1 MTTQHPDSFQ
11 SAGTLT
17 SGSQTVR
24 LFRLSALQKTANLT
38 RLPYSLRILLEN
50 LLRCENGATVTADD
64 IRFLAAWDPKAQPS
78 REIAFMPARVLMQDF
93 TGVPAVVDL
102 AAMRDAMKTL
112 GGDPE
117 KINPLQ
123 PAELVIDH
131 SVQVDEFGTV
141 NSYDLNAALEFTR
154 NRERYAFLK
163 WGQTAFRNFS
173 AVPPGMGICHQVNLE
188 YLARV
193 VFTTTPSHKLDAVAA
208 SGYKASVEESTV
220 LAYPD
225 TLVGTDSHTTMV
237 NGLGVLGWGV
247 GGIEAEAAMLG
258 QPVSMLVPQVVGFRL
273 TGKLREG
280 ATATDLVLTVTEA
293 LRKHGVVGKFV
304 EFFGPG
310 IAELPLADRAT
321 IANMA
326 PEYGAT
332 CGIFPVDT
340 ETLKY
345 LRLTGR
351 SEEQIALVEA
361 YFREQGLFHTASAPE
376 AEYSSTLHLDL
387 STVEPSVAGPR
398 RPQDR
403 VLLSQAA
410 AGFAKELPS
419 LLGPNGNQDSARQMV
434 RWEADGGHP
443 SGNGN
448 LTSSRGAPVPAAPTP
463 ANPDPHAAAPTSV
476 LARFGVDPEPY
487 LGHGSIVIAAIT
499 SCTNTSN
506 PYVMVAAGL
515 LAKKAVEKGLSTPP
529 WVKSSLAP
537 GSRVVTDYYNKAG
550 LTQYLDALRF
560 NTVGYGCTTCIG
572 NSGPLPTDVSAAI
585 ETHSLVAVSVLSG
598 NRNFEGRIS
607 PEVRANYLMSPP
619 LVVAYALA
627 GYIGHNFDAE
637 PLGHEKS
644 GEPVFLRD
652 IWPSQKEVADTVAS
666 CISSEMFRK
675 QYSTVTDG
683 DANWQHLKFPSG
695 NTYGW
700 EPDSTY
706 IRKAPY
712 FDGMTATPPPIVDIR
727 AARALAVLGDSVTTD
742 HISPAGSI
750 KKNSP
755 AGKYLTEHGVTP
767 ADFNSY
773 GSRRGNHEVM
783 VRGTFA
789 NVRLRNKLA
798 PGTEGGVTRL
808 LPEGTDT
815 SIYDASVV
823 YAERGIPLCILA
835 GKEYGSGS
843 SRDWAAKGPKLLGI
857 RFVIAES
864 YERIH
869 RSNLV
874 GMGILPLEYLPGQST
889 ASLGLTGEEIFSI
902 GDHPGALKAM
912 LDSKFANGRILTVL
926 AENNHGKT
934 TEFSAT
940 LRIDT
945 PQEVLYYQHGGI
957 LPYVLR
963 QLAAKN

>member
-1 MTTQHPDSFQ
+1 MSKNHPDSFQ
-11 SAGTLT
+11 SAATLT
-17 SGSQTVR
+17 AGTTTVKY
-24 LFRLSALQKTANLT
+24 FRLSALADTGTNLA
-38 RLPYSLRILLEN
+38 RLPFSLRILLEN
-50 LLRCENGATVTADD
+50 LLRCEDGRTVTADD
-64 IRFLAAWDPKAQPS
+64 IKFLAAWDPKAEPS
-78 REIAFMPARVLMQDF
+78 REIAYMPARVLMQDF
-93 TGVPAVVDL
+93 TGVPAIVDL
-102 AAMRDAMKTL
+102 AAMRDAMKAL

-131 SVQVDEFGTV
+131 SVQVDEFGTAH
-141 NSYDLNAALEFTR
+141 SYDLNAALEFQR

-163 WGQTAFRNFS
+163 WGQTAFHNFS

-193 VFTTTPSHKLDAVAA
+193 VFTTSKDADGDV
-208 SGYKASVEESTV
+208 Y
-220 LAYPD
+220 AYPD

-258 QPVSMLVPQVVGFRL
+258 QPVSMLLPQVVGFRL
-273 TGKLREG
+273 TGKLKEG
-280 ATATDLVLTVTEA
+280 TTATDLVLTVTEA
-293 LRKHGVVGKFV
+293 LRKFGVVGKFV
-304 EFFGPG
+304 EFYGPG
-310 IAELPLADRAT
+310 ISELPLADRAT

-332 CGIFPVDT
+332 CGIFPVDA
-340 ETLKY
+340 ETLRY

-351 SEEQIALVEA
+351 SDEHIALVEA
-361 YFREQGLFHTASAPE
+361 YFREQGLFHTPDAPE
-376 AEYSSTLHLDL
+376 AEYSATLSLDL
-387 STVEPSVAGPR
+387 ATVEPSVAGPK

-403 VLLSQAA
+403 VLLSGAA
-410 AGFAKELPS
+410 ASFAQQLPA
-419 LLGPNGNQDSARQMV
+419 LLGPNANKSAARQMV
-434 RWEADGGHP
+434 RWEGEGGTA
-443 SGNGN
+443 G
-448 LTSSRGAPVPAAPTP
+448 LRGDVTAGKGVAAPALVGGDSVAVETL
-463 ANPDPHAAAPTSV
+463 AVEALTVAPTSIK
-476 LARFGVDPEPY
+476 ARFGVDPDPY
-487 LGHGSIVIAAIT
+487 LDHGSIVIAAIT

-506 PYVMVAAGL
+506 PYVMMAAGL

-537 GSRVVTDYYNKAG
+537 GSRVVTDYYLKAG
-550 LTQYLDALRF
+550 LMPYLDKLRF
-560 NTVGYGCTTCIG
+560 QVVGYGCTTCIG
-572 NSGPLPTDVSAAI
+572 NSGPLPTDVSKSI
-585 ETHSLVAVSVLSG
+585 EEHGLVAVSVLSG

-627 GYIGHNFDAE
+627 GHISHNFDTDA
-637 PLGHEKS
+637 LGHDKD
-644 GEPVFLRD
+644 GTPVFLKD
-652 IWPSQKEVADTVAS
+652 IWPTQAEVSETVAS
-666 CISSEMFRK
+666 SIDSEMFRN
-675 QYSTVTDG
+675 QYSTVSDG
-683 DANWQHLKFPSG
+683 DQNWQNLKFPSG
-695 NTYGW
+695 ETYGW

-712 FDGMTATPPPIVDIR
+712 FDGMPAAPEPIKDIR
-727 AARALAVLGDSVTTD
+727 AARVLAVLGDSVTTD

-750 KKNSP
+750 KLNGP
-755 AGKYLTEHGVTP
+755 AGKYLTDHGVKP

-808 LPEGTDT
+808 FPDDLPM
-815 SIYDASVV
+815 SIYDASVE
-823 YAERGIPLCILA
+823 YANRGIPLAILA

-843 SRDWAAKGPKLLGI
+843 SRDWAAKGPRLLGI

-874 GMGILPLEYLPGQST
+874 GMGILPLQFEAGECAESLDLSGQE
-889 ASLGLTGEEIFSI
+889 LFSI
-902 GDHPGALKAM
+902 GEEPGELAAM
-912 LDSKFANGRILTVL
+912 LDGKFANGKNISVVAESDTGHTTVFPV
-926 AENNHGKT
+926 T
-934 TEFSAT
+934 V
-940 LRIDT
+940 RIDT
-945 PQEVLYYQHGGI
+945 PQEILYYQHGGI
-957 LPYVLR
+957 LQYVLR
-963 QLAAKN
+963 QLAGTTTTAS

>member
-1 MTTQHPDSFQ
+1 MSNTTHPNSFH
-11 SAGTLT
+11 SAATLK
-17 SGSQTVR
+17 SGAQTVNYYN
-24 LFRLSALQKTANLT
+24 LHALKGNLA

-50 LLRCENGATVTADD
+50 LLRHEDGKTVTADD
-64 IRFLAAWDPKAQPS
+64 ITFLANWDAKAEPS
-78 REIAFMPARVLMQDF
+78 REIAYMPARVLMQDF

-102 AAMRDAMKTL
+102 AAMRDAMKVL

-131 SVQVDEFGTV
+131 SVQVDEYGSA
-141 NSYDLNAALEFTR
+141 NAYDLNAALEFTR

-163 WGQTAFRNFS
+163 WGQTAFNNFS

-193 VFTTTPSHKLDAVAA
+193 CFTKTEAD
-208 SGYKASVEESTV
+208 GSVT
-220 LAYPD
+220 AYPD

-258 QPVSMLVPQVVGFRL
+258 QPVSMLVPQVVGFKL
-273 TGKLREG
+273 TGKLKEG
-280 ATATDLVLTVTEA
+280 TTATDLVLTVTEM
-293 LRKHGVVGKFV
+293 LRKLGVVGKFV
-304 EFFGPG
+304 EFYGEG
-310 IAELPLADRAT
+310 ISELPLADRAT

-332 CGIFPVDT
+332 CGIFPVDA

-361 YFREQGLFHTASAPE
+361 YYKAQGLFHTAGAAE
-376 AEYSSTLHLDL
+376 AEYSATLSLDL
-387 STVEPSVAGPR
+387 STVEPSVAGPK

-403 VLLSQAA
+403 VLLSDTPAS
-410 AGFAKELPS
+410 FAKQLPS
-419 LLGPNGNQDSARQMV
+419 LQGPNANKGVVRQMV
-434 RWEADGGHP
+434 RWEGEGGHA
-443 SGNGN
+443 SLNGD
-448 LTSSRGAPVPAAPTP
+448 LTSALGSPAPEVPETVAVLTTTHDERSAAGA
-463 ANPDPHAAAPTSV
+463 SV
-476 LARFGVDPEPY
+476 GTMETAHSVKARFNVDPEKY
-487 LGHGSIVIAAIT
+487 LCDGSIVIAAIT

-515 LAKKAVEKGLSTPP
+515 LAKKAVEKGLTTPP
-529 WVKSSLAP
+529 WVKTSLAP
-537 GSRVVTDYYNKAG
+537 GSRVVTDYYTRAG
-550 LTQYLDALRF
+550 LLPYLDALRF
-560 NTVGYGCTTCIG
+560 QVVGYGCTTCIG
-572 NSGPLPTDVSAAI
+572 NSGPLPTDVSKAI
-585 ETHSLVAVSVLSG
+585 EEHGLVAVSVLSG

-627 GYIGHNFDAE
+627 GHIAHDFDNDPIGDDKDGK
-637 PLGHEKS
+637 PIYLK
-644 GEPVFLRD
+644 D
-652 IWPSQKEVADTVAS
+652 IWPSQQEVSETVAS
-666 CISSEMFRK
+666 CIDSEMFRK
-675 QYSTVTDG
+675 QYATVSDG

-695 NTYGW
+695 EVYGW

-712 FDGMTATPPPIVDIR
+712 FDGMPATPADVQDISG
-727 AARALAVLGDSVTTD
+727 ARVLAVLGDSVTTD

-750 KKNSP
+750 KLNGP
-755 AGKYLTEHGVTP
+755 AGKYLTDHGVKP
-767 ADFNSY
+767 SDFNSY

-808 LPEGTDT
+808 LPEGEGM
-815 SIYDASVV
+815 SIYDASVK
-823 YAERGIPLCILA
+823 YAERGVPLAILA

-843 SRDWAAKGPKLLGI
+843 SRDWAAKGPRLLGI

-874 GMGILPLEYLPGQST
+874 GMGILPLQFKAGENVE
-889 ASLGLTGEEIFSI
+889 SLGLTGEETFTL
-902 GDHPGALKAM
+902 GAKPGELKAM
-912 LDSKFANGRILTVL
+912 LDGKFAGGKEL
-926 AENNHGKT
+926 AVIATAADGSKK
-934 TEFSAT
+934 EFTAVV
-940 LRIDT
+940 RIDT
-945 PQEVLYYQHGGI
+945 PQEILYYQHGGI
-957 LPYVLR
+957 LQYVLR
-963 QLAAKN
+963 QLAGKV

>member
-1 MTTQHPDSFQ
+1 MPKSTHPDSFH
-11 SAGTLT
+11 AAATLE
-17 SGSQTVR
+17 SGAQKVNY
-24 LFRLSALQKTANLT
+24 FKLSALKGVNLA

-50 LLRCENGATVTADD
+50 LLRCEDGKTVTADD
-64 IRFLAAWDPKAQPS
+64 IRFLAAWDPKAEPS
-78 REIAFMPARVLMQDF
+78 REIAYMPARVLMQDF
-93 TGVPAVVDL
+93 TGVPAIVDL
-102 AAMRDAMKTL
+102 AAMRDAMKVM

-131 SVQVDEFGTV
+131 SVQVDEYGSA
-141 NSYDLNAALEFTR
+141 NAYDLNAALEFTR

-163 WGQTAFRNFS
+163 WGQTAFDNFS

-193 VFTTTPSHKLDAVAA
+193 TFTKTEAD
-208 SGYKASVEESTV
+208 GSVT
-220 LAYPD
+220 AYPD
-225 TLVGTDSHTTMV
+225 TLVGTDSHTTMI

-258 QPVSMLVPQVVGFRL
+258 QPVSMLVPQVVGFRME
-273 TGKLREG
+273 GKLKEG
-280 ATATDLVLTVTEA
+280 ATATDLVLTVVEM
-293 LRKHGVVGKFV
+293 LRKLGVVGKFV
-304 EFFGPG
+304 EFYGPG
-310 IAELPLADRAT
+310 ISDLPLADRAT

-332 CGIFPVDT
+332 CGIFPVDA

-351 SEEQIALVEA
+351 TDEQVALTEA
-361 YFREQGLFHTASAPE
+361 YYRAQGLFHTQGAQE
-376 AEYSSTLHLDL
+376 AEYSATLSLDL
-387 STVEPSVAGPR
+387 GTVEPSVAGPK

-403 VLLSQAA
+403 VLLSKTPESFAA
-410 AGFAKELPS
+410 QLPA
-419 LLGPNGNQDSARQMV
+419 LQGPNANKNAVRQMV
-434 RWEADGGHP
+434 RWEGEGG
-443 SGNGN
+443 
-448 LTSSRGAPVPAAPTP
+448 TASSTGDIASSVGAASPVAPAIVTITPTRHD
-463 ANPDPHAAAPTSV
+463 AVAAATTETTKAELMHSV
-476 LARFGVDPEPY
+476 KARFGVDPEKY
-487 LGHGSIVIAAIT
+487 LVDGSIVIAAIT

-515 LAKKAVEKGLSTPP
+515 LAKKAVEAGLRTPP
-529 WVKSSLAP
+529 WVKTSLAP
-537 GSRVVTDYYNKAG
+537 GSRVVTDYYTRAG
-550 LTQYLDALRF
+550 LLKYLDALRF
-560 NTVGYGCTTCIG
+560 QVVGYGCTTCIG
-572 NSGPLPTDVSAAI
+572 NSGPLPTDVSKAI
-585 ETHSLVAVSVLSG
+585 EEHGLVAVSVLSG

-627 GYIGHNFDAE
+627 GHIAHDFDND
-637 PLGHEKS
+637 PLGEDAK
-644 GEPVFLRD
+644 GNGIFLRD

-666 CISSEMFRK
+666 CIDSTMFRT
-675 QYSTVTDG
+675 QYATVSDG
-683 DANWQHLKFPSG
+683 DANWQNLKFPSG
-695 NTYGW
+695 ETYEW
-700 EPDSTY
+700 ETDSTY

-712 FDGMTATPPPIVDIR
+712 FDGMPATPAPVKDIVD
-727 AARALAVLGDSVTTD
+727 ARVLAVLGDSVTTD

-750 KKNSP
+750 KLNGP
-755 AGKYLTEHGVTP
+755 AGKYLVEHGVKP
-767 ADFNSY
+767 SDFNSY

-808 LPEGTDT
+808 LPEGEGM
-815 SIYDASVV
+815 SIYDASVT
-823 YAERGIPLCILA
+823 YAERGTPLAILA

-843 SRDWAAKGPKLLGI
+843 SRDWAAKGPCLLGI

-874 GMGILPLEYLPGQST
+874 GMGILPLQFEADDSVE
-889 ASLGLTGEEIFSI
+889 SHGLTGEETFTL
-902 GDHPGALKAM
+902 GTKPGELKAM
-912 LDSKFANGRILTVL
+912 LETKFAAGKNLCVVATAADGTKKEFPVTV
-926 AENNHGKT
+926 
-934 TEFSAT
+934 
-940 LRIDT
+940 RIDT
-945 PQEVLYYQHGGI
+945 PQEILYYQHGGI
-957 LPYVLR
+957 LQYVLR
-963 QLAAKN
+963 QLAGKA